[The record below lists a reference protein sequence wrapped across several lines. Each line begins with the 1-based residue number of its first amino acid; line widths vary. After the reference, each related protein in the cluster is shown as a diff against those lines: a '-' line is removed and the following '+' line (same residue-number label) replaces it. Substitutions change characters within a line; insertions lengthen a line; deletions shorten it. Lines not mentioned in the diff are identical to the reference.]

1 MWKEKELI
9 FGALTMIHIHKVV
22 EAGPDD
28 IVEVALNG
36 SANAMLLDAANYD
49 LYRQNKTFQ
58 YRAGGFARTS
68 PFQMIPPT
76 QGRWYV
82 AIDLGGY
89 PGHVRAWVRVLQGAQ
104 TEG

>member
-1 MWKEKELI
+1 MGRRESRYFEGSK
-9 FGALTMIHIHKVV
+9 MIHVHKEV

-28 IVEVALNG
+28 IVEVALDG
-36 SANAMLLDAANYD
+36 SANVMLLNAANYD
-49 LYRQNKTFQ
+49 LYRQNKAYHYQ
-58 YRAGGFARTS
+58 AGGFAKTS

-82 AIDLGGY
+82 VIDLGGFS
-89 PGHVRAWVRVLQGAQ
+89 GRVRAWVRVLQNST